1 LNQAVLWLRGKDLN
15 QRPPGYEGGQ
25 ILGEK
30 PRKPWNINEKSH
42 LFLTFSRLILPAF
55 EQF

>member
-1 LNQAVLWLRGKDLN
+1 MWLRGKDLN

-30 PRKPWNINEKSH
+30 QRKPWNINEKSH